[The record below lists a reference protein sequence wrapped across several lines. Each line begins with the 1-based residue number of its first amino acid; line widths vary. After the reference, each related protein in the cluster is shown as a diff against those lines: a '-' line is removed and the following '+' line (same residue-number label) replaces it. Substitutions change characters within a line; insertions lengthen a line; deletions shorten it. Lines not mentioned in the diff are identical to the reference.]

1 MGFGLGFGFE
11 WREAG
16 GLVCVEALLH
26 LGKVVGGQ
34 IELLEGQPRG
44 GVALG
49 AVHAQQR
56 VQHQLEPAWLG
67 LRLGLIRG

>member
-1 MGFGLGFGFE
+1 M
-11 WREAG
+11 
-16 GLVCVEALLH
+16 EALLH